1 MVRAKGAR
9 SQQWY
14 SENRMLWVRKKARTS
29 LLFNLHLA
37 GDFHPSVEAARH
49 SSRAHMMR
57 VMCVQNIAPENGFAN
72 GSQGANRS
80 KNVDVRCAPNI
91 LLSLSLSRYSPP
103 RSPDELVPSSDREQA
118 PRSSCVRP

>member
-1 MVRAKGAR
+1 
-9 SQQWY
+9 
-14 SENRMLWVRKKARTS
+14 MLWVRKKARTS

-80 KNVDVRCAPNI
+80 KNVDVRCARNI
-91 LLSLSLSRYSPP
+91 LLSLSLSLSRYSPP